1 MRTQDKIKVL
11 ILGGM
16 IFGGIHS
23 SFAQQDSQ
31 YTQYMYNTM
40 SVNPAYAG
48 SRGVMSI
55 YGMYRTQWVGIDGAP
70 NTANL
75 SLHTPLGQSRMGL
88 GVSFINDHIGVMDE
102 NTISADLSY
111 TVDLN
116 DDYKLSF
123 GLKGSLNLL
132 NVEYSEL
139 KILHT
144 NDVVFQENVSNRFT
158 PNIGA
163 GLYLRSDKTYVG
175 FSAPNLLETDRY
187 SDSNMTMLKQ
197 KMNFYFIGGHVFDMT
212 YDVKFKPAFLV
223 KAVQGAPLQVDFT
236 ANFIINERIVIGG
249 AYRWDAA
256 VSGLAGFQIS
266 DGLFIGYAYDHGA
279 TRLENYSSGS
289 HEIFM
294 RFELFNRFNRI
305 SSPRFF

>member
-1 MRTQDKIKVL
+1 MRILNITRVL
-11 ILGGM
+11 ILGAL

-23 SFAQQDSQ
+23 SYAQQDSQ

-40 SVNPAYAG
+40 SINPAYAG
-48 SRGVMSI
+48 SRGVMSV
-55 YGMYRTQWVGIDGAP
+55 YGLYRTQWVGVDGAP
-70 NTANL
+70 KTANM
-75 SLHTPLGQSRMGL
+75 SLHAPLGQSRMGM
-88 GVSFINDHIGVMDE
+88 GVSFTNDHIGVMDE

-111 TVDLN
+111 TIDLD

-123 GLKGSLNLL
+123 GIKGSLNLL
-132 NVEYSEL
+132 NVEYSKL
-139 KILHT
+139 DVFHS
-144 NDVVFQENVSNRFT
+144 NDVVFEDNVKDKFS

-163 GLYLRSDKTYVG
+163 GLYLRSEKTYLG
-175 FSAPNLLETDRY
+175 FSVPNFLETARY
-187 SDSNMTMLKQ
+187 RDTNLTMLKQ
-197 KMNFYFIGGHVFDMT
+197 RMNFYFIGGHVFDMT

-256 VSGLAGFQIS
+256 VSGLAGFQVS

-279 TRLENYSSGS
+279 TRIANVSSGS

-305 SSPRFF
+305 ASPRFF